1 MKKILREQA
10 RKFAFDHSD
19 KPLIRVNIGK
29 CFEVETWDAGI
40 NYFKSEA
47 DKTIPAN

>member
-19 KPLIRVNIGK
+19 KPLIRV
-29 CFEVETWDAGI
+29 VAGERI
-40 NYFKSEA
+40 AFL
-47 DKTIPAN
+47 D